1 MVRAWLAIVIL
12 AALNGVVRGDEGS
25 LSDRQRIVTDLAKRT
40 VELTQFRVAKGNA
53 PLVHHGP
60 LLRWSNPTAG
70 EVHGEIHLWTEDGR
84 PACIGSVYRWFSPQ
98 WGATLEVSSLVDRP
112 VVARQ
117 LDREFWKPPA
127 TAIRWE
133 PLAGSEA
140 PADTPAAR
148 LIQMRRILRD
158 FAATLRDTRR
168 TEEPVE
174 RRLRLM
180 PQPLFR
186 YPAPSATASYL
197 DGAMFSF
204 VEGTDPEVLILLECD
219 AAKTGAAPAKETEPA
234 WRWGAVRMNMDS
246 QTVSLS
252 GRAAW
257 SADGLELSRVL
268 SAPAEPYAYF
278 MLEEQTGE
286 VKR

>member
-1 MVRAWLAIVIL
+1 MVRAWLAIAIL
-12 AALNGVVRGDEGS
+12 AALGGTAPGEEGA

-40 VELTQFRVAKGNA
+40 LEITQFRVGKGTA

-84 PACIGSVYRWFSPQ
+84 PACIGSVYRWFTPE

-112 VVARQ
+112 VAARQ
-117 LDREFWKPPA
+117 REREFWKPPA
-127 TAIRWE
+127 AAIRWE
-133 PLAGSEA
+133 PLAGKEP

-186 YPAPSATASYL
+186 YPPPSTTATYL

-219 AAKTGAAPAKETEPA
+219 AAAAGAAPAKGAESA

-246 QTVSLS
+246 QSVSVA

-257 SADGLELSRVL
+257 SADALELARVL

-278 MLEEQTGE
+278 MLDDQTGE
-286 VKR
+286 VKP